1 VTKSPKVVVAAGR
14 RRRRYWW
21 IGAVVAVL
29 GLSAV
34 VSDVAVR
41 HAVGSR
47 IAAAAASRLH
57 TTPIVDVGGG
67 PILPQV
73 ISGQLDQVS
82 LSATG
87 ASLGPLADV
96 DLTAALAGI
105 HLPRAGRSASID
117 HATVTVV
124 VPRSELAGLI
134 GMGSPVRAG
143 RGLPFGLTVTD
154 VHPTTGGVEIT
165 FEASDATVG

>member
-1 VTKSPKVVVAAGR
+1 MYCRV
-14 RRRRYWW
+14 
-21 IGAVVAVL
+21 GAVVAVL

-47 IAAAAASRLH
+47 IAAAASNRLH
-57 TTPIVDVGGG
+57 TRPIVDVGGG

-73 ISGQLDQVS
+73 VSGRLDQVS

-87 ASLGPLADV
+87 ASLGPLNDV
-96 DLTAALAGI
+96 DLTAALADV
-105 HLPRAGRSASID
+105 HVPRAGRPASIG
-117 HATVTVV
+117 HAAVTVV
-124 VPRSELAGLI
+124 VPRSELAGLL
-134 GMGSPVRAG
+134 GMSSPVRTG
-143 RGLPFGLTVTD
+143 RGLPFGLTVTG

-165 FEASDATVG
+165 FDASDATVG

>member
-1 VTKSPKVVVAAGR
+1 MC
-14 RRRRYWW
+14 WW

-47 IAAAAASRLH
+47 IAAAAANRLH
-57 TTPIVDVGGG
+57 TTPAVDVGGG

-73 ISGQLDQVS
+73 ISGQLDRVN

-87 ASLGPLADV
+87 ASLGPLSDV
-96 DLTAALAGI
+96 DLTVALTGI
-105 HLPRAGRSASID
+105 RLPRAGRPASIG
-117 HATVTVV
+117 HAAVTAVV
-124 VPRSELAGLI
+124 SRSELAGLI
-134 GMGSPVRAG
+134 GVGTPARAG
-143 RGLPFGLTVTD
+143 RGLPFGLTVTG
-154 VHPTTGGVEIT
+154 VHPTPGGVEIT
-165 FEASDATVG
+165 FAASDATIG

>member
-1 VTKSPKVVVAAGR
+1 
-14 RRRRYWW
+14 
-21 IGAVVAVL
+21 VVAVV

-47 IAAAAASRLH
+47 IAAAAANRLR
-57 TTPIVDVGGG
+57 TTPAVDVGGG
-67 PILPQV
+67 PILLQV
-73 ISGQLDQVS
+73 IGGQLGRVS

-87 ASLGPLADV
+87 AGLGPLRDV
-96 DLTAALAGI
+96 DLTVALTGI
-105 HLPRAGRSASID
+105 HLRRGGRPVSIG

-124 VPRSELAGLI
+124 VSRSELAGLI
-134 GMGSPVRAG
+134 GISTPARAG
-143 RGLPFGLTVTD
+143 RGLPFGLTVTG

-165 FEASDATVG
+165 LEARNATIS